1 MAEGP
6 AYLHFRPVQKVW
18 SWIVTVPF
26 LLVFGLTLLVFDVV
40 GRLVRPFSL
49 TAFEWVMATLQRTML
64 WVFRLFGTRIE
75 VDKHPGVEPKQGY
88 VVIANHQSLFD
99 IALIGG
105 VLYSN
110 LPKYVA
116 KRELGRWIPSVS
128 LNLKQGGHALIDR
141 GDSASALE
149 EIAALGRRA
158 QERNRSAVI
167 FPEGTRSRG
176 SELRPIRRAG
186 AEALLAAAD
195 RLPVVPV
202 ALVGS
207 WRLNRLVPFTPGT
220 RVRIRVGAPLARTA
234 DDAAERLGEAWEWIS
249 QQVATEG

>member
-1 MAEGP
+1 M
-6 AYLHFRPVQKVW
+6 QKVW

-26 LLVFGLTLLVFDVV
+26 LMVFGLTLLVFDVA

-49 TAFEWVMATLQRTML
+49 NAFEWVMATLQRTML

-75 VDKHPGVEPKQGY
+75 VDKDPGIEPQRGY

-116 KRELGRWIPSVS
+116 KQELGRWIPSVS
-128 LNLKQGGHALIDR
+128 LNLKWGGHALIDR
-141 GDSASALE
+141 GDAASALE
-149 EIAALGRRA
+149 EITALGRRVQA
-158 QERNRSAVI
+158 RNRSAVI

-176 SELRPIRRAG
+176 GELRPIKRAG

-195 RLPVVPV
+195 HLPVVPV
-202 ALVGS
+202 AMVGS
-207 WRLNRLVPFTPGT
+207 WRLNRLVPFTPGA
-220 RVRIRVGAPLARTA
+220 RVRISIGVPLARTA
-234 DDAAERLGEAWEWIS
+234 DDAAERLREAWAWIS
-249 QQVATEG
+249 RQVAAAHR